1 LSLLSSFVLVVA
13 VFRKLLEKPLHHVDL
28 GDVGCNEMIPAS
40 LAGGHLKMATS
51 VSGGRTSATEMDK
64 GGEILLLLRIDGH
77 GARSSDDGGDIAVQ
91 IYGCKLGGMARKRA
105 DVGT

>member
-1 LSLLSSFVLVVA
+1 VLVVA

-28 GDVGCNEMIPAS
+28 GDVRCNEMIPAS

-64 GGEILLLLRIDGH
+64 SGEVLLLLRTSRNACSGE
-77 GARSSDDGGDIAVQ
+77 DGGNIAVQ
-91 IYGCKLGGMARKRA
+91 IYGC
-105 DVGT
+105 